1 MVKTTKIKRRTGLR
15 SSRRRR
21 RSSKGMASQK
31 GLRPF
36 TTEAVHKIDGCPT
49 KFYNKGYTGRYKSRD
64 PVSAAKKAATQLCRV
79 KKIVGTCVLIIT
91 VRETSQDSVKKEFT
105 YKVSRKKKD
114 VVGPFGNKF
123 ENIAKSFDVSKLS
136 KCKKKRSKSRGR
148 KVSRT
153 RKNKS
158 WLS

>member
-1 MVKTTKIKRRTGLR
+1 MLKTTKKKRRSGLR
-15 SSRRRR
+15 SSKR
-21 RSSKGMASQK
+21 RSSKGIASQK
-31 GLRPF
+31 GLRTF

-49 KFYNKGYTGRYKSRD
+49 KFYNKGYTGRYESRN

-91 VRETSQDSVKKEFT
+91 VRETTQGSIRKEFT
-105 YKVSRKKKD
+105 YKVSRKKKEIL
-114 VVGPFGNKF
+114 GPFGNKF
-123 ENIAKSFDVSKLS
+123 ENIAKSFDVTKLS

-158 WLS
+158 WLA